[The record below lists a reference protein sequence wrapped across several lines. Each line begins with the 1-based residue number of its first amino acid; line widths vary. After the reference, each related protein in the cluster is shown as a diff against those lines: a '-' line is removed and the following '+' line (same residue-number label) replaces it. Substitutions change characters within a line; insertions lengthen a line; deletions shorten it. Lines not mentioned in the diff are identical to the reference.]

1 MKVQVWQSG
10 TSDNVSLTTAN
21 AAKSPADRSILVAAD
36 SYVHAVV
43 KSKVHIPVMW
53 RARAGINNAV
63 YAAINRIPMYAE

>member
-1 MKVQVWQSG
+1 MKSQVRLSG
-10 TSDNVSLTTAN
+10 VRFNVSITIVS
-21 AAKSPADRSILVAAD
+21 KVRSPADRNIIVAAD